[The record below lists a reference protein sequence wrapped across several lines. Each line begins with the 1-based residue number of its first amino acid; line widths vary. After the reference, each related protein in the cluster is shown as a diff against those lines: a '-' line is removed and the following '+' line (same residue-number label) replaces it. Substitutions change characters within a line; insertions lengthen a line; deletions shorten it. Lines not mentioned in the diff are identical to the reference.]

1 MDAALPTDTN
11 PETFDKHDDREPDR
25 GPEEK
30 VKPPAP
36 DGSEF
41 RFGAKLACKVA
52 GLEAEAWGASL
63 PDCRLHLL
71 DLLQFIK
78 NNFKPTSNGEYR

>member
-1 MDAALPTDTN
+1 MNDEPPSPNPHDAH
-11 PETFDKHDDREPDR
+11 EQSEPDR
-25 GPEEK
+25 EPEEK

-71 DLLQFIK
+71 DLLMFIRD
-78 NNFKPTSNGEYR
+78 NFKPTSNGEYR